1 MGILLS
7 QIKWGKVGEITPKW
21 GEVGI
26 SYSLL
31 IRSADSFQRQQYMGK
46 QAPQRFARVAEDILF
61 VGVHDRQLDP
71 KGRLA
76 LPASFRPRLEPRC
89 FLSIGRDKCVDI
101 LTAEAFE
108 AAARESMEKVRN
120 GEMSLNQQR
129 AQASN
134 TFEVAIDAQGRI
146 NIEEKLREYA
156 GLTLNSRV
164 VVSGSFDRVEIWEP
178 ERHERVVLMGIEQIA
193 GSGE

>member
-1 MGILLS
+1 
-7 QIKWGKVGEITPKW
+7 
-21 GEVGI
+21 
-26 SYSLL
+26 
-31 IRSADSFQRQQYMGK
+31 
-46 QAPQRFARVAEDILF
+46 
-61 VGVHDRQLDP
+61 
-71 KGRLA
+71 
-76 LPASFRPRLEPRC
+76 
-89 FLSIGRDKCVDI
+89 VDI
-101 LTAEAFE
+101 LTSEAFE

-178 ERHERVVLMGIEQIA
+178 ERH
-193 GSGE
+193 

>member
-1 MGILLS
+1 
-7 QIKWGKVGEITPKW
+7 
-21 GEVGI
+21 
-26 SYSLL
+26 
-31 IRSADSFQRQQYMGK
+31 
-46 QAPQRFARVAEDILF
+46 
-61 VGVHDRQLDP
+61 
-71 KGRLA
+71 
-76 LPASFRPRLEPRC
+76 
-89 FLSIGRDKCVDI
+89 VDI

-108 AAARESMEKVRN
+108 AAARESMDKVRN

-178 ERHERVVLMGIEQIA
+178 ERNERVVLMGIEQIA

>member
-1 MGILLS
+1 
-7 QIKWGKVGEITPKW
+7 
-21 GEVGI
+21 
-26 SYSLL
+26 
-31 IRSADSFQRQQYMGK
+31 
-46 QAPQRFARVAEDILF
+46 
-61 VGVHDRQLDP
+61 
-71 KGRLA
+71 
-76 LPASFRPRLEPRC
+76 
-89 FLSIGRDKCVDI
+89 VDI

-108 AAARESMEKVRN
+108 AAARESMDKVRN

-164 VVSGSFDRVEIWEP
+164 LVSGNYNRVEIWDP
-178 ERHERVVLMGIEQIA
+178 ERHQRISDSGTQELA
-193 GSGE
+193 GNE

>member
-1 MGILLS
+1 M
-7 QIKWGKVGEITPKW
+7 
-21 GEVGI
+21 
-26 SYSLL
+26 
-31 IRSADSFQRQQYMGK
+31 
-46 QAPQRFARVAEDILF
+46 
-61 VGVHDRQLDP
+61 
-71 KGRLA
+71 
-76 LPASFRPRLEPRC
+76 
-89 FLSIGRDKCVDI
+89 DI

-108 AAARESMEKVRN
+108 AAARESMDKVRN

-164 VVSGSFDRVEIWEP
+164 VVSGSFDRVEIWET

>member
-1 MGILLS
+1 M
-7 QIKWGKVGEITPKW
+7 
-21 GEVGI
+21 GI

-31 IRSADSFQRQQYMGK
+31 IRSADSLQRQQYTGR
-46 QAPQRFARVAEDILF
+46 QAPQGFARVAEDTLF

-89 FLSIGRDKCVDI
+89 FLSIGRDKCVDV
-101 LTAEAFE
+101 LTAATFE
-108 AAARESMEKVRN
+108 EVARESMEKVRT

>member
-1 MGILLS
+1 M
-7 QIKWGKVGEITPKW
+7 
-21 GEVGI
+21 GI

-31 IRSADSFQRQQYMGK
+31 IRSADSLQRQQYTGK
-46 QAPQRFARVAEDILF
+46 QTPQGFARVAEDTLF

-101 LTAEAFE
+101 LTSEAFE

-178 ERHERVVLMGIEQIA
+178 ERHERVVLLGIEQIA

>member
-1 MGILLS
+1 VGES
-7 QIKWGKVGEITPKW
+7 GGKCTKVGESGDNLYLVDPECGLPSTAAI
-21 GEVGI
+21 
-26 SYSLL
+26 
-31 IRSADSFQRQQYMGK
+31 QGK
-46 QAPQRFARVAEDILF
+46 AIPARVCLGKRRNTVF
-61 VGVHDRQLDP
+61 VGVHERQLDP

-108 AAARESMEKVRN
+108 TAARDSMEKVRN

-164 VVSGSFDRVEIWEP
+164 VVSGSFDRVEIWDP
-178 ERHERVVLMGIEQIA
+178 ERHDRVVTMGIEQIA

>member
-1 MGILLS
+1 M
-7 QIKWGKVGEITPKW
+7 
-21 GEVGI
+21 
-26 SYSLL
+26 
-31 IRSADSFQRQQYMGK
+31 
-46 QAPQRFARVAEDILF
+46 
-61 VGVHDRQLDP
+61 
-71 KGRLA
+71 
-76 LPASFRPRLEPRC
+76 
-89 FLSIGRDKCVDI
+89 DI

-108 AAARESMEKVRN
+108 AAARESMDKVRN

-134 TFEVAIDAQGRI
+134 TFEVTIDAQGRI

-178 ERHERVVLMGIEQIA
+178 QRHERVVLMGIEQIA